1 MLPRAAPGPGPGA
14 CHPRSPLRCPG
25 QSRHRDCRGESSNRG
40 PSPPA
45 ALDTKIHGSA
55 ARAAMHPLEGLGCTT
70 PAQSLMATWPPT
82 VPRGRCWRHETRVRG
97 GSSKTESPITSDEL
111 CSPPYS
117 PLALRDSKDR
127 GARARAST
135 GGTVVCGGWS
145 SGGQCR
151 VGAGQRSEVRTS
163 YVSSALHTWSFF
175 ALLSLRPLVPR
186 SSFSTYILYSTH
198 LIYSYAAQRSEVRTS
213 APTLDCFLPSSLSAR
228 PLVPRSSFSSRPD
241 LCFSA
246 GSGLPW
252 RCGSIP
258 PGLTIR
264 FRSTII
270 HNRVRV
276 VVQGGLPPSHLNLCG
291 GLRSGT
297 ERTICNNTRLTDID
311 TSVTEIL
318 DLYARPRAR
327 KSSSF
332 MPAISAC
339 RRECG

>member
-186 SSFSTYILYSTH
+186 SSFS
-198 LIYSYAAQRSEVRTS
+198 
-213 APTLDCFLPSSLSAR
+213 
-228 PLVPRSSFSSRPD
+228 SRPD

-258 PGLTIR
+258 PGL
-264 FRSTII
+264 
-270 HNRVRV
+270 
-276 VVQGGLPPSHLNLCG
+276 
-291 GLRSGT
+291 
-297 ERTICNNTRLTDID
+297 
-311 TSVTEIL
+311 
-318 DLYARPRAR
+318 
-327 KSSSF
+327 SS
-332 MPAISAC
+332 
-339 RRECG
+339 